1 MKIIIAPDSFK
12 ESMSAEKA
20 AMAIEDG
27 FRAVFPALEAIRLPV
42 ADGGEGTVDA
52 LTAATGGQR
61 IETDVT
67 DPLGQRVRGFYGING
82 KGDCAVIEMAAA
94 SGLMLVPARQR
105 NPLTATSFGTGELIR
120 HVLDSG
126 IRHIILGIGGSAT
139 VDGGV
144 GMVQALGG
152 RFTDAHGRELPWG
165 GAALSQL
172 AAIDLSRLDPR
183 LTQCLIEVAC
193 DVENP
198 LTGSLGAA
206 AVFAPQK
213 GASTQ
218 DVQVLDAALLH
229 LADVIVRDFGVNVL
243 EWEGG
248 GAAGGMGVAA
258 RLFLG
263 GKMRSGIDIII
274 DAIGLEQRMPG
285 THLVITGEGRIDQQ
299 TINGKAP
306 IGVARLAQRYHVPVI
321 GLAGILGEGVE
332 VVHEHG
338 LDAVFSILPRLA
350 PLDNVLE
357 QGEANLRYAAQ
368 NVARVYSLG
377 MNASA

>member
-20 AMAIEDG
+20 AMAIEEG

-67 DPLGQRVRGFYGING
+67 GPLGQRVRGFYGING
-82 KGDCAVIEMAAA
+82 KGDCAVVEMAAA
-94 SGLMLVPARQR
+94 SGLMLVSASQR

-120 HVLDSG
+120 HALDSG

-152 RFTDAHGRELPWG
+152 RFTDAQGRELPWG

-172 AAIDLSRLDPR
+172 AAIDLSQLDPR

-198 LTGSLGAA
+198 LTGPLGAA

-229 LADVIVRDFGVNVL
+229 LAEVIARDLGVNVL

-332 VVHEHG
+332 VVHKHG

-368 NVARVYSLG
+368 NVARVYWLG